1 MNVKT
6 PPRRSLFYK
15 KPKKIMKKI
24 LLTLFSALILSGC
37 STTYS
42 LKYADPNAVIP
53 KEATFEVGT
62 VADTSGFDLEKA
74 EGVNLTKEFTD
85 KLQQAL
91 KKEGIQGSEYKL
103 NVRIVQYAPGN
114 ALGRWFLGVTPRHSS
129 ATTIMKTW
137 TKVVNSKGEE
147 VAEMD
152 VERVI
157 GSGGLASVGAWRTV
171 IEDVAVATVQSLKE
185 ELEKQ
190 KDAKKE

>member
-1 MNVKT
+1 M
-6 PPRRSLFYK
+6 
-15 KPKKIMKKI
+15 
-24 LLTLFSALILSGC
+24 
-37 STTYS
+37 
-42 LKYADPNAVIP
+42 
-53 KEATFEVGT
+53 
-62 VADTSGFDLEKA
+62 
-74 EGVNLTKEFTD
+74 
-85 KLQQAL
+85 
-91 KKEGIQGSEYKL
+91 
-103 NVRIVQYAPGN
+103 
-114 ALGRWFLGVTPRHSS
+114 GRWFLGVTPRHSS

-157 GSGGLASVGAWRTV
+157 GAGGLASVGAWRTV

>member
-1 MNVKT
+1 M
-6 PPRRSLFYK
+6 
-15 KPKKIMKKI
+15 
-24 LLTLFSALILSGC
+24 
-37 STTYS
+37 
-42 LKYADPNAVIP
+42 
-53 KEATFEVGT
+53 
-62 VADTSGFDLEKA
+62 
-74 EGVNLTKEFTD
+74 
-85 KLQQAL
+85 
-91 KKEGIQGSEYKL
+91 
-103 NVRIVQYAPGN
+103 
-114 ALGRWFLGVTPRHSS
+114 GRWFLGVTPRHSS

-152 VERVI
+152 VERII